1 MNAVPSNTPQF
12 QLITDMQERQR
23 VVGHVLRYELY
34 RHRDISDRL
43 SDLLNVKD
51 DPDAFNRSTW
61 DIIYYLMQSHLQ
73 EVVPSVT
80 DIYLSTNLSKGTA
93 ITGLAELERRGAIR
107 KVRDELDGRRRRIDI
122 SESVAELLEY
132 FIAECGARLGQPY
145 EIGPQEPVP
154 GTSAENSSNDSLIDL
169 LNRLSHE
176 LRTPLT
182 AILGFSEMIA
192 EETLGPVQP
201 NGYAEYA
208 RDIRRAASHLLSSL
222 NDTVDTTLADHGVD
236 IPLGPLVYID
246 IEEIVDSACRA
257 AAGVAERKGV
267 VLRRKWG
274 STKVRTLADSE
285 RLIQAIRKLIDGA
298 VASTGRGQTIDIE
311 TGIDQRDMLTLKI
324 ISPESSTTPHQN
336 DPDAPI
342 GSPGGSN
349 FAKNMPLIR
358 AIAEAHGGDILT
370 QQDGPRRHV
379 LSLRLPKDGPKP
391 PS

>member
-1 MNAVPSNTPQF
+1 MIVSQSNSRQL
-12 QLITDMQERQR
+12 QLITDMAERKR

-43 SDLLNVKD
+43 SDLLNVKAE
-51 DPDAFNRSTW
+51 PDAFNRSTW
-61 DIIYYLMQSHLQ
+61 DILFYLMQSHLQ
-73 EVVPSVT
+73 EMVPSVT

-93 ITGLAELERRGAIR
+93 ITGLAELERRGAVR
-107 KVRDELDGRRRRIDI
+107 KVRDQMDGRRRRIDI

-145 EIGPQEPVP
+145 EIGPQAPKTEAPEVP
-154 GTSAENSSNDSLIDL
+154 SGNDPLIDL

-182 AILGFSEMIA
+182 AIVGFSEMIA

-208 RDIRRAASHLLSSL
+208 RDIRRAALQLLVSL
-222 NDTVDTTLADHGVD
+222 NDTVDTTLADHGVGV
-236 IPLGPLVYID
+236 PLGPLVYID
-246 IEEIVDSACRA
+246 LEEIVDAACRK

-285 RLIQAIRKLIDGA
+285 RMTQAIRKLVDTT

-311 TGIDQRDMLTLKI
+311 TGIDQRGMLALKI
-324 ISPESSTTPHQN
+324 ISPESPSKLRAT
-336 DPDAPI
+336 DPNAPI
-342 GSPGGSN
+342 GTPEGSDL
-349 FAKNMPLIR
+349 AKSMPLIR
-358 AIAEAHGGDILT
+358 AIAEAHGGDILI
-370 QQDGPRRHV
+370 QQDGPRRHI
-379 LSLRLPKDGPKP
+379 LSLRLPKDGPN
-391 PS
+391 SH